1 MKAMKTDK
9 EIANYRKGKLE
20 FWFELAD
27 NKVYLPTVQDQDE
40 RLERLQV
47 VMSAT
52 PRQAAVVKQQLATHM
67 TNWQMHEYHEKIN
80 AEKRAK
86 SSTRIQNTII
96 RAEAYIKYAKMR
108 GLSKQ
113 HIQAVIDEIYK

>member
-20 FWFELAD
+20 FWFDLAG

-40 RLERLQV
+40 RLEHLQV

-67 TNWQMHEYHEKIN
+67 TNWQTHMYHEKIK
-80 AEKRAK
+80 EKADIK
-86 SSTRIQNTII
+86 SAVRIQNTIT
-96 RAEAYIKYAKMR
+96 RAEAYLRYAKMR